1 MMDSKNRKIIEDTF
15 GDSDKWLPKW
25 HKFDNENPEIYQLF
39 ETVTHSLFKDGKIT
53 NIHPIVVFSVVINEV
68 ILGKKS
74 PEARD
79 KFKNGKYDKFFSAEN
94 HGYMPHT
101 PLLVCLVSK
110 WRKHNPK
117 YKNHIIMLGAEEL
130 IRTFDLTLE
139 EIQKNNKKLD
149 ELANLTIQ

>member
-1 MMDSKNRKIIEDTF
+1 MMNSRDRKIIEDTF

-74 PEARD
+74 PEATD
-79 KFKNGKYDKFFSAEN
+79 KFKNGKEDKF
-94 HGYMPHT
+94 
-101 PLLVCLVSK
+101 LVSK

-130 IRTFDLTLE
+130 IRTFHLTLE